1 MTVTIQQETVG
12 DYYISIRQEKYC
24 STYRVALAKRYGN
37 SDVYHIINDQIYPT
51 LSQAEA
57 RFSYLKRKVR

>member
-24 STYRVALAKRYGN
+24 STYRVALAKRCGN
-37 SDVYHIINDQIYPT
+37 NDEYRMINDQIYPT
-51 LSQAEA
+51 LSQAKT

>member
-1 MTVTIQQETVG
+1 MTVTMQQEKVG

-37 SDVYHIINDQIYPT
+37 SDEYRMINDQIYPT
-51 LSQAEA
+51 LSQAKA